1 MTINVSTTKLLK
13 VIQFSLLVAIFGLLL
28 WSTPWDN
35 NSSSSTKRTIKV
47 SGESTIKATPD
58 EFTFNPYFQETGA
71 DQEAIKTSLTEK
83 ANSAV
88 EKLKE
93 LGVDEKDI
101 TLDASSY
108 DRWYYRENE
117 KGTLNIRLEI
127 IVADNDIVQKVQDY
141 LLTLDVEGQISPQ
154 ATFSTAK
161 QKELDAQAVE
171 EASNDAISK
180 AETQA
185 KLFNAKLGDAITI
198 QQGSDSIFYGYG
210 VIDSISLATEEDVSV
225 PSSLP
230 VLPGQNEYTQTMT
243 VTYELK

>member
-1 MTINVSTTKLLK
+1 MTINVDTTKLMK
-13 VIQFSLLVAIFGLLL
+13 VIQFLLLVAIFGLLL

-35 NSSSSTKRTIKV
+35 SSSSNRRTIKV
-47 SGESTIKATPD
+47 TGQATIKANPD
-58 EFTFNPYFQETGA
+58 EFTFNPYFQETGS
-71 DQEAIKTSLTEK
+71 DKGAIKTSLTEK

-93 LGVDEKDI
+93 LGVEEKNI

-108 DRWYYRENE
+108 DRWYYQKNE

-127 IVADNDIVQKVQDY
+127 VVTDKDIVQKVQDY
-141 LLTLDVEGQISPQ
+141 LLTLNIEGQISPQ
-154 ATFSTAK
+154 ATFSKAK

-171 EASNDAISK
+171 EASNDAIAK

-198 QQGSDSIFYGYG
+198 KQGSDSIFYGYG
-210 VIDSISLATEEDVSV
+210 GVDSVGLAVKEGSSA
-225 PSSLP
+225 SSLP

-243 VTYELK
+243 VTYELR

>member
-1 MTINVSTTKLLK
+1 MTVNVSTTKLLK
-13 VIQFSLLVAIFGLLL
+13 ILQFSLLLAIFGLLL

-47 SGESTIKATPD
+47 TGSSTIKATPD
-58 EFTFNPYFQETGA
+58 EFSFFPYFQETGL
-71 DQEAIKTSLTEK
+71 DKEAIKTSLTEK
-83 ANSAV
+83 ANSTV

-93 LGVDEKDI
+93 LGVEENNI

-127 IVADNDIVQKVQDY
+127 VVDNKDTLQKVQDY
-141 LLTLDVEGQISPQ
+141 LLTLDIKGQISPQ
-154 ATFSTAK
+154 ATFSKAK

-171 EASNDAISK
+171 EASNDAIAK

-198 QQGSDSIFYGYG
+198 KQGSDSIFYGYG
-210 VIDSISLATEEDVSV
+210 GVDSVSLSV
-225 PSSLP
+225 EKNASAASLP
-230 VLPGQNEYTQTMT
+230 VLPGQNEYTQSMS